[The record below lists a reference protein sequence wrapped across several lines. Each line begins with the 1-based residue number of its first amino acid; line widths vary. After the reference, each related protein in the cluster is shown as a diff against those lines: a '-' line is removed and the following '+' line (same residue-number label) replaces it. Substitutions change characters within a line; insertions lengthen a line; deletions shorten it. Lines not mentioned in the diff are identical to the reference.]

1 MPTVK
6 HSHSSSPSDDALIDT
21 VIGGRYRI
29 TELIGRGG
37 MASVYRALDESLPR
51 EVALKLMLPG
61 MADPDE
67 FRRQRN
73 EVETLAALNHHALV
87 TLFDAVTE
95 PTEVADRVF
104 LVMEFVDGPNLR
116 EVMTAP
122 LPAQLVAHLG
132 ADIAEAL
139 HYMHARGIVHRDVKP
154 ANILLAS
161 SELPDRQFHS
171 KLADFGIA
179 RLVDGAKMTSTG
191 TIIGSASYLSPEQAR
206 GGEALGPS
214 DVYSLGLVL
223 LEALTGKDAF
233 PGTAIETIAARLN
246 TSPQVSDALSPEW
259 RDVLVSMTAL
269 DAERRPLPMDVAV
282 ALRALAYSMEGVHTI
297 EVVPT
302 RSLVPPQGEAAEAA
316 EFETVELA
324 ATELATAGLAA
335 TKAYTR
341 VDTQATEAWAVPAA
355 SPDSGASRSTS
366 PAATSSTT
374 ASSTMASPKRK
385 LRLKR
390 DSVTKLSVVVAIV
403 LVLTVGTVAWSTIQ
417 NQSAAQ
423 SETESPEY
431 PAVPGPL
438 GTHLEQL
445 QESVEP

>member
-6 HSHSSSPSDDALIDT
+6 RSRSSSQSDDALIDT

-95 PTEVADRVF
+95 PTDVADRVF

-206 GGEALGPS
+206 GSEALGPS

-223 LEALTGKDAF
+223 HEALTGEDAF

-246 TSPQVSDALSPEW
+246 TSPRVSDALTSEW
-259 RDVLVSMTAL
+259 RDVLVNMTAL
-269 DAERRPLPMDVAV
+269 DAEQRPLPMDVAV
-282 ALRALAYSMEGVHTI
+282 VLRALAFSMEGVHTI

-302 RSLVPPQGEAAEAA
+302 RSLVPPRDETNEATEL
-316 EFETVELA
+316 ETAELA
-324 ATELATAGLAA
+324 ATELATAELAA

-341 VDTQATEAWAVPAA
+341 VDTQATEAWAVPASSPA
-355 SPDSGASRSTS
+355 SGSSPSTS
-366 PAATSSTT
+366 PTATSSATER
-374 ASSTMASPKRK
+374 PKRK
-385 LRLKR
+385 LRFKR
-390 DSVTKLSVVVAIV
+390 ESVKTLSIVAAVV
-403 LVLTVGTVAWSTIQ
+403 LVLTVGVVAWSNTQ
-417 NQSAAQ
+417 NQPATQ
-423 SETESPEY
+423 SDPQSPNY
-431 PAVPGPL
+431 PVVPGPL
-438 GTHLEQL
+438 GTHLQQL